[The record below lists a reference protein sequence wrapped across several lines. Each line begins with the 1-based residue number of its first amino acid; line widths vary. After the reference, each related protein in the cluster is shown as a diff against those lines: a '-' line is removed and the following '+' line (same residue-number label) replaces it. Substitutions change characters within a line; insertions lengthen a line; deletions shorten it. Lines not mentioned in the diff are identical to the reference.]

1 MIIQLSVNN
10 DKNEEVK
17 WQTFYQQY
25 FDNNKKNQ
33 LYTYLNI
40 ALV

>member
-25 FDNNKKNQ
+25 FDNKKIN
-33 LYTYLNI
+33 YIPTYLNI